1 MIKIINKIRNIYF
14 KIYYIINTFIKKYIF
29 LCVKS
34 FFSGVL
40 KGCNQIRSNHY
51 NTLFN
56 VSMFALFAF
65 LLCSILYFKY
75 KGKLTPEEKERK
87 TQQEKQYILTRLNNV
102 SAVINMDRQ
111 KVGNITTANLITD
124 LPGW

>member
-1 MIKIINKIRNIYF
+1 MNFGMNFFRTGGSSGLGQCEKPTLIEPG
-14 KIYYIINTFIKKYIF
+14 
-29 LCVKS
+29 VKS

-51 NTLFN
+51 NTIFN
-56 VSMFALFAF
+56 VSMFALFIF
-65 LLCSILYFKY
+65 LLSSILYFKY

-87 TQQEKQYILTRLNNV
+87 IQQEKQYILTRLNNV

-111 KVGNITTANLITD
+111 KVGNITNANLITD

>member
-1 MIKIINKIRNIYF
+1 MNFGMNFFRSGLSNDEKPTLIEPG
-14 KIYYIINTFIKKYIF
+14 
-29 LCVKS
+29 VKS
-34 FFSGVL
+34 FFGGVL

-56 VSMFALFAF
+56 ISMFALFVF

-87 TQQEKQYILTRLNNV
+87 KQQEKQYILTRLNNV

-111 KVGNITTANLITD
+111 KVGNITNANLITD

>member
-1 MIKIINKIRNIYF
+1 MNFGMNFFRSGGVSNVERPTLIEPG
-14 KIYYIINTFIKKYIF
+14 
-29 LCVKS
+29 VKS

-56 VSMFALFAF
+56 VSMFALFVF

-87 TQQEKQYILTRLNNV
+87 KQQDKQYILTRLNNV
-102 SAVINMDRQ
+102 SAEINTNRQ
-111 KVGNITTANLITD
+111 KIGNITNANLITD

>member
-1 MIKIINKIRNIYF
+1 MNFGMNFF
-14 KIYYIINTFIKKYIF
+14 KTGFTNDEKPTLIEPG
-29 LCVKS
+29 VKS

-51 NTLFN
+51 NSVFN
-56 VSMFALFAF
+56 ISMFILFVF
-65 LLCSILYFKY
+65 LLFYILYFKY

-87 TQQEKQYILTRLNNV
+87 RQQENQYILTRLNNV

-111 KVGNITTANLITD
+111 KIGNITHANLITD

>member
-1 MIKIINKIRNIYF
+1 MNFGMNFFRTGLGLDQHEKPTLIEPG
-14 KIYYIINTFIKKYIF
+14 
-29 LCVKS
+29 VKS

-51 NTLFN
+51 NTIFN
-56 VSMFALFAF
+56 VSMFALFIF
-65 LLCSILYFKY
+65 LLSSILYFKY

-87 TQQEKQYILTRLNNV
+87 REQEKQYILTRLNNV
-102 SAVINMDRQ
+102 SAVIHMDRQ
-111 KVGNITTANLITD
+111 KVGNITSANLITD

>member
-1 MIKIINKIRNIYF
+1 MNIF
-14 KIYYIINTFIKKYIF
+14 RTGGGGGGFGQDEKPILIEPG
-29 LCVKS
+29 VKS

-51 NTLFN
+51 NTIFN
-56 VSMFALFAF
+56 VSMFALFVF
-65 LLCSILYFKY
+65 LISSILYFKY

-87 TQQEKQYILTRLNNV
+87 QQQEKQYILTRLNNV
-102 SAVINMDRQ
+102 SAVIHMDRQ
-111 KVGNITTANLITD
+111 KVGNMTNANLITD

>member
-1 MIKIINKIRNIYF
+1 MNFGMNFFRTGGGGQDEKPTLIEPG
-14 KIYYIINTFIKKYIF
+14 
-29 LCVKS
+29 VKS

-51 NTLFN
+51 NTIFN
-56 VSMFALFAF
+56 VSMFALFVF

-87 TQQEKQYILTRLNNV
+87 RQQEKQYILTRLNNV

-111 KVGNITTANLITD
+111 KFGNITNANLITD

>member
-1 MIKIINKIRNIYF
+1 MNFGMNFFRTGLGLDQHEKPTLIEPG
-14 KIYYIINTFIKKYIF
+14 
-29 LCVKS
+29 VKS

-56 VSMFALFAF
+56 VSMFAVFVF

-87 TQQEKQYILTRLNNV
+87 REQEKVLRNQMNANNETFGFDRNWNMRQTGDKKIKPVPINNV
-102 SAVINMDRQ
+102 
-111 KVGNITTANLITD
+111 KK
-124 LPGW
+124 

>member
-1 MIKIINKIRNIYF
+1 
-14 KIYYIINTFIKKYIF
+14 
-29 LCVKS
+29 
-34 FFSGVL
+34 
-40 KGCNQIRSNHY
+40 
-51 NTLFN
+51 
-56 VSMFALFAF
+56 MFAFFVF

>member
-1 MIKIINKIRNIYF
+1 MNFGMNIF
-14 KIYYIINTFIKKYIF
+14 RTGPSIDERPVLIEPG
-29 LCVKS
+29 VKS
-34 FFSGVL
+34 FFNGIL

-51 NTLFN
+51 NTIFN
-56 VSMFALFAF
+56 ISMFILFV
-65 LLCSILYFKY
+65 LLLSSILYFKY

-87 TQQEKQYILTRLNNV
+87 IQQEKQYILTRLNNV

-111 KVGNITTANLITD
+111 KIGNITNANLITD

>member
-1 MIKIINKIRNIYF
+1 MNFF
-14 KIYYIINTFIKKYIF
+14 KMGPSIPERPTLIEPG
-29 LCVKS
+29 VKS
-34 FFSGVL
+34 FFGGVL

-51 NTLFN
+51 NTIFN
-56 VSMFALFAF
+56 ISMFFLFVF

-87 TQQEKQYILTRLNNV
+87 KQQEKQYILTRLNNV

-111 KVGNITTANLITD
+111 KVGNITNANLITD

>member
-1 MIKIINKIRNIYF
+1 MNFGMNFFRTGGGGQDEKPTLIEPG
-14 KIYYIINTFIKKYIF
+14 
-29 LCVKS
+29 VKS

-51 NTLFN
+51 NTIFN
-56 VSMFALFAF
+56 VSMFALFVF

-87 TQQEKQYILTRLNNV
+87 RQQEKQYILTRLNNV

-111 KVGNITTANLITD
+111 KIGNITNANLITD

>member
-1 MIKIINKIRNIYF
+1 MNFGMNFFRTGP
-14 KIYYIINTFIKKYIF
+14 TFERPTLIEPG
-29 LCVKS
+29 VKS
-34 FFSGVL
+34 FFNGVL
-40 KGCNQIRSNHY
+40 KGCNQIRSDHY

-56 VSMFALFAF
+56 ISMFFLFAF

-75 KGKLTPEEKERK
+75 KGKLTPEEKEQKR
-87 TQQEKQYILTRLNNV
+87 QQEKQYILTRLNNV

-111 KVGNITTANLITD
+111 KFGNITNANLITD